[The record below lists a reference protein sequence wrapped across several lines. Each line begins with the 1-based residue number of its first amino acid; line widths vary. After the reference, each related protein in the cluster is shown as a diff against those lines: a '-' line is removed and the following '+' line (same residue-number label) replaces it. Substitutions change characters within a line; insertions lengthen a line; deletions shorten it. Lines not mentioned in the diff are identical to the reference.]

1 MAYTFTC
8 AGVVD
13 EITGLT
19 DVDDFHIQ
27 VTFKVHGSHKVSSI
41 MNREVFASLKKMHVG
56 QKVLVATN
64 GGDLMWVD
72 PE

>member
-19 DVDDFHIQ
+19 IEDNFHIQ
-27 VTFKVHGSHKVSSI
+27 VTFKVHGSYRVSSI
-41 MNREVFASLKKMHVG
+41 MNREVFASLKEMHEG